1 MAKRK
6 KGSIAIPFLLTFFIA
21 ILAVGGIGL
30 FVFDYIQKSKQVE
43 LSEPVGKTA
52 GVAEYEDSHTILFIL
67 DTPDKKCKS
76 TFMLIRS
83 IPKEKKILCVG
94 VPSNS
99 IQLMNG
105 VQYSIGEYYESGGG
119 SYACEFIAQQFGID
133 TPKYVIFDEEAFCK
147 LSDIMGGVSYAV
159 SVDIQ
164 GFDDSNTE
172 QFLNGK
178 QIVTLLTY
186 PLFKDGEKQRASIV
200 GSLMSSMIN
209 QADGTR
215 IADSLD
221 RIFNTLIDMVTTN
234 ITAVDYKEKKDA
246 IQFMFNYGTTISRFR
261 MATGVN
267 TGDYFLMDESFPEE
281 IKSEYFKD
289 YQSGKSEKNE

>member
-6 KGSIAIPFLLTFFIA
+6 RGSIAIPFLLTFFIA
-21 ILAVGGIGL
+21 ILAVGGVGM
-30 FVFDYIQKSKQVE
+30 FFFNYIQKSKEVE
-43 LSEPVGKTA
+43 LSEPTGRTA
-52 GVAEYEDSHTILFIL
+52 GIATYEDSHTILFIL

-94 VPSNS
+94 IPSNS
-99 IQLMNG
+99 IQLIDG
-105 VQYSIGEYYESGGG
+105 VQYSISEYYDAGGG
-119 SYACEFIAQQFGID
+119 SYAADFIARQFEID
-133 TPKYVIFDEEAFCK
+133 KPKYVIFDENSFCK

-164 GFDDSNTE
+164 GFEDTTNE

-178 QIVTLLTY
+178 QIVTLLSY

-209 QADGTR
+209 QADGER
-215 IADSLD
+215 LADSLD
-221 RIFNTLIDMVTTN
+221 RNFNTLVDMVTTD
-234 ITAVDYKEKKDA
+234 ITAVDYRARKDA
-246 IQFMFNYGTTISRFR
+246 IKFMLTYGTTISRFR
-261 MATGVN
+261 IMTGTN
-267 TGDYFLMDESFPEE
+267 TGDYFLMDESFPKE
-281 IKSEYFKD
+281 IKEDYFQD
-289 YQSGKSEKNE
+289 YQSGKSEDSE

>member
-21 ILAVGGIGL
+21 IIVIGGIGL
-30 FVFDYIQKSKQVE
+30 YAFNYIEKSKEVE
-43 LSEPVGKTA
+43 LSEPMGKTA
-52 GVAEYEDSHTILFIL
+52 GVATYEDSHTILFIL

-94 VPSNS
+94 IPSNS
-99 IQLMNG
+99 IQLING
-105 VQYSIGEYYESGGG
+105 TQYSIGEYYESGGG
-119 SYACEFIAQQFGID
+119 KYAADFIAQQFGID
-133 TPKYVIFDEEAFCK
+133 TPKYAIFDEEAMCK

-164 GFDDSNTE
+164 GFEDSKNE

-186 PLFKDGEKQRASIV
+186 PLFKDGEKQRSSIV

-209 QADGTR
+209 QSDGKR
-215 IADSLD
+215 LSDSLD
-221 RIFNTLIDMVTTN
+221 RNFNTLIDMVNTN
-234 ITAVDYKEKKDA
+234 ITAVDYREKKDA
-246 IQFMFNYGTTISRFR
+246 IQFMLTYGNTISRFR
-261 MATGVN
+261 MITGTN
-267 TGDYFLMDESFPEE
+267 TGEYFLMDESFPEE

-289 YQSGKSEKNE
+289 YQGGKDE

>member
-21 ILAVGGIGL
+21 IIAIGGVGI
-30 FVFDYIQKSKQVE
+30 FAFNYIEKSKEVE

-52 GVAEYEDSHTILFIL
+52 GVAEYADSHTILFIL
-67 DTPDKKCKS
+67 DTPESKCKS

-94 VPSNS
+94 IPSNS
-99 IQLMNG
+99 IQVING
-105 VQYSIGEYYESGGG
+105 VQYSIAEYYESGGG
-119 SYACEFIAQQFGID
+119 KYASDFIAQQFGID
-133 TPKYVIFDEEAFCK
+133 TPKYVIFDENAFCK

-164 GFDDSNTE
+164 GFDDTKKE

-200 GSLMSSMIN
+200 GSLMSAMIN
-209 QADGTR
+209 QSDGER
-215 IADSLD
+215 LANSLD
-221 RIFNTLIDMVTTN
+221 RNFNILIDMVNTN

-246 IQFMFNYGTTISRFR
+246 IQFMLNYGTTISRFR
-261 MATGVN
+261 MMTGTN
-267 TGDYFLMDESFPEE
+267 TGNYFLMDESFPQE
-281 IKSEYFKD
+281 IKDEYFKD
-289 YQSGKSEKNE
+289 YQSGKGEKDE